1 MGSLAPKIKRKTV
14 GRDRG
19 RLIASQREISKI
31 RIGILQR
38 ESTKIVGQKKPTD
51 LKAAIFKGVFA

>member
-1 MGSLAPKIKRKTV
+1 MGSFAPKIKRKTV

-38 ESTKIVGQKKPTD
+38 ESTKIVGQKKTD
-51 LKAAIFKGVFA
+51 RFKSGHF

>member
-19 RLIASQREISKI
+19 RSIASQREIYKI
-31 RIGILQR
+31 CIGILQW
-38 ESTKIVGQKKPTD
+38 ESTKIMGREKQTD
-51 LKAAIFKGVFA
+51 FKAAIF

>member
-19 RLIASQREISKI
+19 RVIASQREISKI
-31 RIGILQR
+31 CIRVYLN
-38 ESTKIVGQKKPTD
+38 ESPLTLWGRKKPTD
-51 LKAAIFKGVFA
+51 FKAAIF

>member
-14 GRDRG
+14 SRDRG
-19 RLIASQREISKI
+19 RSIASQREISKI
-31 RIGILQR
+31 CIGILQR

-51 LKAAIFKGVFA
+51 FKAAIFKGVFA